1 MGLYLTGLVGV
12 KSIIFLLV
20 KILAIVKDNNFAKP
34 GISHHSSLAG
44 ESCQLFRAHC
54 LMTGEWLNK
63 KSNKKREEVSLP
75 TSR

>member
-20 KILAIVKDNNFAKP
+20 KILAIVKDNNLAKP

-44 ESCQLFRAHC
+44 
-54 LMTGEWLNK
+54 
-63 KSNKKREEVSLP
+63 
-75 TSR
+75 